1 MTHLLL
7 MMILAPQDFIAAVA
21 AGDTGKVREML
32 EKDPSLIESKDNNGV
47 SALLTAV
54 FRSRKSMVEL
64 LLSQQKQLDI
74 FEAASIGD
82 TERVRRL
89 AARSPEL
96 VNAYPP
102 YGFFPLGLATFF
114 GHLETVKA
122 LLASGADVNL
132 QSRETMKV
140 SALHSATAA
149 GRLDIARL
157 LLAAGA
163 DANAKAAQDFRPLH
177 EAAARGQMEFAA
189 ALLASGADI
198 NAATADGKT
207 PLAFAVEHEKKE
219 MAEFL
224 RSRGGK
230 L

>member
-1 MTHLLL
+1 MKHLLL
-7 MMILAPQDFIAAVA
+7 VMILSPQDFISAVA
-21 AGDTGKVREML
+21 AGDTVKVREML
-32 EKDPSLIESKDNNGV
+32 EKEPSLIDSKDGNGV

-64 LLSQQKQLDI
+64 LLSQRKELDI
-74 FEAASIGD
+74 FEAASVGD
-82 TERVRRL
+82 TERVRQL
-89 AARSPEL
+89 VAGSPEL
-96 VNAYPP
+96 VNAYAP

-157 LLAAGA
+157 LLEAHA
-163 DANAKAAQDFRPLH
+163 DPNAKAAQDFRPLH
-177 EAAARGQMEFAA
+177 EAAARGHMEFAA
-189 ALLASGADI
+189 ALLSAGADI
-198 NAATADGKT
+198 NARTADGKT
-207 PLAFAVEHEKKE
+207 PLAFAVEHQKEE

-224 RSRGGK
+224 RARGGG
-230 L
+230 